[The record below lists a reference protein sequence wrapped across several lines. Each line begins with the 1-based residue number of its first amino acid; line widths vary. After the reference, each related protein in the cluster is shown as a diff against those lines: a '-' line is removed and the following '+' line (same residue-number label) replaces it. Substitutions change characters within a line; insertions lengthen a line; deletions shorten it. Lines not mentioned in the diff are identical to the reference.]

1 MEWQKFKVE
10 LERTK
15 DLVDRITKPE
25 NNRNLHPDTAKL
37 GFHGRL
43 EFIQLGN
50 DLLVSFKKNSR
61 ITLFLKIFLQTKAP
75 NYNRLL
81 APHIQNIREIVQ
93 NCRVNQTQVPYFK
106 ARNALFIRDEQIGN
120 FRHYF
125 VSPNP

>member
-61 ITLFLKIFLQTKAP
+61 ITLF
-75 NYNRLL
+75 
-81 APHIQNIREIVQ
+81 
-93 NCRVNQTQVPYFK
+93 
-106 ARNALFIRDEQIGN
+106 
-120 FRHYF
+120 
-125 VSPNP
+125 